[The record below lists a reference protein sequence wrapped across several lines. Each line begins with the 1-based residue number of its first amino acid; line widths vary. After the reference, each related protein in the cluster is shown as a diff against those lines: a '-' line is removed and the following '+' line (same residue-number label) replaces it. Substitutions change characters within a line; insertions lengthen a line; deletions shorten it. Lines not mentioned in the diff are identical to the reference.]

1 MFFAP
6 EGDKTTRKAVNWTKT
21 WKKMLGRTTH
31 TDQLDA
37 FRPRLDTLLSNQ
49 HELVRLTQEID
60 WRWIEDQLA
69 DHYAEVGR
77 PSVPV
82 RTMVGMLLLKHL
94 FNESDESV
102 LQRWVENPYWQYFTG
117 EQFFQHRPPFD
128 STDFPKF
135 RRRIGE
141 QSMEKVLALTVKL
154 HPGAEKEAEPGRRAV
169 QIDPTVQEK
178 AITFPTDTKLQK
190 KIIEKCRAIAKQEGI
205 QLRQSYRRTLKAL
218 MLAQRN
224 SKHPKR
230 RKKASAARRKI
241 KTIAGRLV
249 RELNRKLTA
258 PVKAYYQEQLA
269 LFERVLNQKRH
280 DKNKV
285 YSLHAP
291 EVCCIAKGKEHK
303 PYDRGG
309 RFGSKVSLVRGA
321 SSGIIT
327 GVTNLNT
334 NIYDGHTLEPALTQ
348 SERIR
353 TTIGGNRPKVVI
365 VDRGCR
371 GQKHINGTQV
381 FIPTTPSK
389 NATAYQKRKARKRF
403 RQRAGVEPTIGH
415 INRTADAARSPH
427 DSQLLERRS
436 GRCHQCS
443 ASGQRIQHQ
452 KAVQPN
458 QSNPER
464 KVRLIFELFCH
475 WLNASIN
482 QQPNLAIRI

>member
-1 MFFAP
+1 ML
-6 EGDKTTRKAVNWTKT
+6 GKTTY
-21 WKKMLGRTTH
+21 

-37 FRPRLDTLLSNQ
+37 FRPRLKTLLSTQ
-49 HELVRLTQEID
+49 HELVQLAEEVD
-60 WRWIEDQLA
+60 WIWIEGQLSGY
-69 DHYAEVGR
+69 YAETGR
-77 PSVPV
+77 PSVPI

-102 LQRWVENPYWQYFTG
+102 LDRWVENPYWQYFTG
-117 EQFFQHRPPFD
+117 EQCFQHQAPFD

-141 QSMEKVLALTVKL
+141 QGMEKILALSVKL
-154 HPGAEKEAEPGRRAV
+154 HPGAEKEPEV

-190 KIIEKCRAIAKQEGI
+190 KIIEKCRAIAEQEGI
-205 QLRQSYRRTLKAL
+205 QLRQSYKRTLKTL

-230 RKKASAARRKI
+230 RKKANAARRKI

-249 RELNRKLTA
+249 RELNRKLTG
-258 PVKAYYQEQLA
+258 PIRTYYQEQLA

-303 PYDRGG
+303 PYE
-309 RFGSKVSLVRGA
+309 FGSKVSLVRGA
-321 SSGIIT
+321 NSGVIT
-327 GVTNLNT
+327 AVTNFNT
-334 NIYDGHTLEPALTQ
+334 NIYDGHTLEPALAQ
-348 SERIR
+348 SQRVR
-353 TTIGGNRPKVVI
+353 TATGGNRPKVAV

-371 GQKHINGTQV
+371 GQKQINGTQIC
-381 FIPTTPSK
+381 IPATPSK

-403 RQRAGVEPTIGH
+403 RQRAGIEPTISHVKHDHRMIRNFLKGEVGDA
-415 INRTADAARSPH
+415 INALLAASAFNLKKRYNQIRATLKGKA
-427 DSQLLERRS
+427 QLIFDLFYHWLW
-436 GRCHQCS
+436 GCL
-443 ASGQRIQHQ
+443 
-452 KAVQPN
+452 KLQPN
-458 QSNPER
+458 TSLQ
-464 KVRLIFELFCH
+464 I
-475 WLNASIN
+475 
-482 QQPNLAIRI
+482 

>member
-1 MFFAP
+1 
-6 EGDKTTRKAVNWTKT
+6 
-21 WKKMLGRTTH
+21 MLGKTTH

-49 HELVRLTQEID
+49 HELVRLAEEVD

-69 DHYAEVGR
+69 DYYAEAGR
-77 PSVPV
+77 PSVPI

-102 LQRWVENPYWQYFTG
+102 LDRWVENPYWQYFTG
-117 EQFFQHRPPFD
+117 EQFFRHCPPFD

-141 QSMEKVLALTVKL
+141 RGMESVLSLSVKL
-154 HPGAEKEAEPGRRAV
+154 HPEAAREKEV

-190 KIIEKCRAIAKQEGI
+190 KIIEKCRAIAQQEGI
-205 QLRQSYRRTLKAL
+205 QLRQSYKRTLKAL

-230 RKKASAARRKI
+230 RQKANAARRKI

-249 RELNRKLTA
+249 RELNRKLAA
-258 PVKAYYQEQLA
+258 PLKAYYQEQLA

-303 PYDRGG
+303 PYE
-309 RFGSKVSLVRGA
+309 FGSKVSLVRGA
-321 SSGIIT
+321 NSGVIT
-327 GVTNLNT
+327 GITNFNT
-334 NIYDGHTLEPALTQ
+334 NIYDGHTLEPALAQ

-353 TTIGGNRPKVVI
+353 SAIGGNRPKVAV

-371 GQKHINGTQV
+371 GQKQINGTQIC
-381 FIPTTPSK
+381 IPAASSK
-389 NATAYQKRKARKRF
+389 NATAYQKRKARRRF
-403 RQRAGVEPTIGH
+403 RQRAGIEPTISHVKHDHRMIRNFLKGEVG
-415 INRTADAARSPH
+415 DAVNA
-427 DSQLLERRS
+427 LLAA
-436 GRCHQCS
+436 S
-443 ASGQRIQHQ
+443 AFNLKKRYNQIRATLKGQ
-452 KAVQPN
+452 A
-458 QSNPER
+458 
-464 KVRLIFELFCH
+464 RLIFDLLYH
-475 WLNASIN
+475 WLNRYLN
-482 QQPNLAIRI
+482 QQPNLSIQI